1 MSMKKILMAAAAVT
15 ALTAGSASALSITE
29 AKVATVVAYTG
40 TASTPYKVA
49 SELKFPSDGTGYAA
63 TNATTVNATNLAA
76 GTNAAATDNRIVIK
90 VDQGKLTNGGS
101 SKDYSLVLT
110 YTGSVGFSTGLSGRI
125 GSNANSTSPATCSPT
140 YTIADGG
147 LAKGKTASIL
157 VSLGSGCTATDGP
170 DTFYVDAP
178 LTMTGIGDV
187 TVSAKLSTGG
197 TSIDNGDAT
206 ARTLISN
213 ASAIQFSTDTDT
225 TVTNW
230 VLAGTTPYT
239 ALSSDTTIG
248 KYTLNMVYAADSQ
261 QGPYVD
267 LAKRLSTAET
277 ISADVKID
285 GDVSTTTILVDY
297 VKATKNATKDSSTR
311 SGVTVGNNTAAD
323 SSLAAKAIK
332 ISADS
337 GITTSQPSRA
347 YSMTVT
353 PVTASTKLTVPAAK
367 TQTLQTVGLEGTN
380 FNVPWVAGSQSPS
393 STVIRIANNGTT
405 DSGVV
410 TVMIKSPIRNEGT
423 TAGAT
428 TCTSSTLS
436 SLGKIAAG
444 GELLLGATELKS
456 CFGDFKRG
464 DLIVTIQGAKTSLT
478 AKARLTTASGQ
489 ISETSI
495 GGLNEF
501 GAY

>member
-15 ALTAGSASALSITE
+15 ALTAGSASALTITD
-29 AKVATVVAYTG
+29 AKVGTIVTYGSATA
-40 TASTPYKVA
+40 TPYKVA
-49 SELKFPSDGTGYAA
+49 SEIKFPSDGTGYAA
-63 TNATTVNATNLAA
+63 TNATTVNATNL
-76 GTNAAATDNRIVIK
+76 GNGSTDNRIAIK
-90 VDQGKLTNGGS
+90 VDQGKLTNGGAAN
-101 SKDYSLVLT
+101 KDYTLALT
-110 YTGSVGFSTGLSGRI
+110 FTGAAGFSTGLSGRI
-125 GSNANSTSPATCSPT
+125 GSDAGGSCAPS
-140 YTIADGG
+140 YVIADGG
-147 LAKGKTASIL
+147 LAKGKTATII
-157 VSLGSGCTATDGP
+157 VTLGANCDGTNGP
-170 DTFYVDAP
+170 QNFYVDAP
-178 LTMTGIGDV
+178 LTLTGTGDV

-197 TSIDNGDAT
+197 VSIDNGDST
-206 ARTLISN
+206 ARTLITN
-213 ASAIQFSTDTDT
+213 ATAIQFSTDTDT
-225 TVTNW
+225 DVTQW

-239 ALSSDTTIG
+239 ALSSNTTIG
-248 KYTLNMVYAADSQ
+248 KYQLNMVFSADAE

-267 LAKRLSTAET
+267 LAKSKSMDET
-277 ISADVKID
+277 ITADVKID
-285 GDVSTTTILVDY
+285 GDVSATTITVDTT
-297 VKATKNATKDSSTR
+297 KATKNAAKDSSTR
-311 SGVTVGNNTAAD
+311 SDAPVGKNTATA
-323 SSLAAKAIK
+323 SSGFLAAKAIT

-353 PVTASTKLTVPAAK
+353 PKTASLKLTVPAAK

-410 TVMIKSPIRNEGT
+410 TAMLKSPIRNTGT

-428 TCTSSTLS
+428 TCTSSTLPA
-436 SLGKIAAG
+436 LAKVAAG
-444 GELLLGATELKS
+444 GELTISTADLTT

-464 DLIVTIQGAKTSLT
+464 DLIVTIQGSKTSLT